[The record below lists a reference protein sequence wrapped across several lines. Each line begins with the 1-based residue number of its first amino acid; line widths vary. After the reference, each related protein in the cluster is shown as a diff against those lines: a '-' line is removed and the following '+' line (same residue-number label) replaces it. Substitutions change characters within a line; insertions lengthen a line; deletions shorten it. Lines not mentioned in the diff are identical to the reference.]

1 MEDKQILE
9 LILKRDEAGIKEIEQ
24 RYGARLRL
32 IAEGLLSKE
41 DAEECLNDAYL
52 ILWNHAPEVKPQH
65 LFAYLVMILK
75 NLARQRWRDAKARK
89 RDAVT
94 VELSEQL
101 AETLADF
108 GTDTEGEAILN
119 ASDCIN
125 RFLKKQEKKNRVMFV
140 LRYWYGKEI
149 REIADY
155 VGISSAAAA
164 KALNRMKRKLID
176 AVRKGE
182 I

>member
-75 NLARQRWRDAKARK
+75 NLVRQRWRDAKARK
-89 RDAVT
+89 
-94 VELSEQL
+94 
-101 AETLADF
+101 ETL
-108 GTDTEGEAILN
+108 
-119 ASDCIN
+119 
-125 RFLKKQEKKNRVMFV
+125 
-140 LRYWYGKEI
+140 
-149 REIADY
+149 
-155 VGISSAAAA
+155 
-164 KALNRMKRKLID
+164 
-176 AVRKGE
+176 
-182 I
+182 